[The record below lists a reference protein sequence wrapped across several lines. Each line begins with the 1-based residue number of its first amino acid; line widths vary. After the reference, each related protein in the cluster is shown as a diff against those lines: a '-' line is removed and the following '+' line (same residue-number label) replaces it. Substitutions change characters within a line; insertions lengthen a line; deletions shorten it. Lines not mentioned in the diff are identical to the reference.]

1 MTRYL
6 HYSSSGE
13 LTKRTMPRW
22 SGRRWCLTPSSFP
35 PVAAG
40 ARPLVPDTLT
50 DYYKRTANKVGI
62 ATHFHELR
70 HFAATT
76 AIGPAP
82 T

>member
-1 MTRYL
+1 
-6 HYSSSGE
+6 
-13 LTKRTMPRW
+13 
-22 SGRRWCLTPSSFP
+22 
-35 PVAAG
+35 VAAG